1 MATTNADGLTIRY
14 GTERGT
20 PAKEGHVAIANL
32 RELRVELDVASL
44 PAISN
49 GGRADI
55 AHLPKNAYVT
65 LAVLEVDTAFA
76 TADAATLS
84 IGLAKSDGTAFS
96 AAGIDSAIAAAA
108 LAANKVVRCD
118 GTYAGGTDRVTEDVW
133 VYATVGVG
141 TYTAGKATL
150 ILYYV
155 EV

>member
-14 GTERGT
+14 GIERGVPT
-20 PAKEGHVAIANL
+20 KQGYVNIANI

-49 GGRADI
+49 GGRNDI
-55 AHLPKNAYVT
+55 PYLPKNAYVT
-65 LAVLEVDTAFA
+65 LAVLEVDTAFN

-96 AAGIDSAIAAAA
+96 AAGIDSAIAASA

-118 GTYAGGTDRVTEDVW
+118 GTYAGGTDRITENVW
-133 VYATVGVG
+133 VYATVGTG
-141 TYTAGKATL
+141 TFTAGKATL
-150 ILYYV
+150 VLYYI